1 MASDISQ
8 TEPAE
13 PGSDHEPEPS
23 PAQTE
28 HGAEAEQQA
37 QAEPGA
43 QAERGV
49 MLPSRGERPF
59 AERLLMR
66 IIATIGIVAIGVAIA
81 AIMASQKSQGW
92 LIGMVVGIESV
103 VLAAVLWSSRR
114 M

>member
-1 MASDISQ
+1 
-8 TEPAE
+8 
-13 PGSDHEPEPS
+13 
-23 PAQTE
+23 
-28 HGAEAEQQA
+28 
-37 QAEPGA
+37 
-43 QAERGV
+43 
-49 MLPSRGERPF
+49 MLPQRGERPF

-92 LIGMVVGIESV
+92 LIGLVVGIESV

>member
-1 MASDISQ
+1 MANDTPQ
-8 TEPAE
+8 TELAE
-13 PGSDHEPEPS
+13 PGLDHEPEPS
-23 PAQTE
+23 PTQTE
-28 HGAEAEQQA
+28 LDA
-37 QAEPGA
+37 QAALDA
-43 QAERGV
+43 QADRGV

-66 IIATIGIVAIGVAIA
+66 LIATIGIVAIGVAIA
-81 AIMASQKSQGW
+81 AIMGSQKSQGW

>member
-1 MASDISQ
+1 MATDIPQQ

-13 PGSDHEPEPS
+13 PGLDPEPAAS

-28 HGAEAEQQA
+28 HGAEAE
-37 QAEPGA
+37 
-43 QAERGV
+43 RGV
-49 MLPSRGERPF
+49 MLPQRGERPF

-92 LIGMVVGIESV
+92 LIGLVVGTESV